1 MILQRLAEHYD
12 RVAASGLS
20 ELAPPG
26 YSMQKVSFCIVLELD
41 GKLNSFE
48 DLRRLEGKNLRP
60 RMMQVPGQSK
70 PPGSGLSPCFLWD
83 SPEYL
88 LGFSLDP
95 LKKLR
100 APKAFE
106 AFRKEHLA
114 LEAEISSP
122 EFSAVCTFLRNW
134 QPEQA
139 QGHLAA
145 LTECATNFGVFRIAG
160 EQRYVHKIAL
170 RPSIPVDAGTAE
182 TSGFCLVSGET
193 APIARLHEPK
203 IKGVA
208 GAQAAGALLVSFN
221 ASAFTSYGKDQSR
234 NAPVSLAATFRY
246 TNALN
251 HLLAQR
257 ERRISLGDATVVYWA
272 DGANAVDDAVLDAFS
287 ALLGT
292 PATTEDVPDAP
303 PEDQQRLQ
311 EARLLLSQL
320 RDGTALSALTPKDA
334 QTRFF
339 MLGLSPN
346 ASRLSVRL
354 WIEADARETRK
365 RLSDHVR
372 DLSLRGG
379 LDDRPLPLWRIVT
392 ATGRAELDPKGRVKS
407 FDTKG
412 ISPQL
417 AGDLARSVLLGAFY
431 PQSLL
436 ATMVRR
442 IRSDGQIVFA
452 RVSAIKAVLV
462 RNTRLRGASM
472 EVPVELNTELPDV
485 AYRCGRLF
493 ALLEKAQTDS
503 LGGDLNSTVK
513 DRYFSA
519 ASATPALVFPRLFRL
534 NGHHLAKLEPRSKT
548 FYERQF
554 GNAMAAPFSFPK
566 QLSLE
571 QQGRF
576 IVGYFQQRQDLY
588 TKKEKIPQEA
598 DTSK

>member
-1 MILQRLAEHYD
+1 MILQRLSEHYD
-12 RVAASGLS
+12 RISAEA

-26 YSMQKVSFCIVLELD
+26 YSMQKVSFCIVLEPE
-41 GKLNSFE
+41 GALNSFQ
-48 DLRRLEGKNLRP
+48 DLRRLEGKVMRP
-60 RMMQVPGQSK
+60 RTLQVPGQAK
-70 PPGSGLSPCFLWD
+70 PSGAGFAPCFLWD

-95 LKKLR
+95 LKAQR
-100 APKAFE
+100 ASKAFA
-106 AFRKEHLA
+106 AFREAHLA
-114 LEAEISSP
+114 LETSIASP
-122 EFSAVCTFLRNW
+122 EFSAVCNFLRAW
-134 QPEQA
+134 TPERA
-139 QGHLAA
+139 QEYLAT
-145 LTECATNFGVFRIAG
+145 LTDYASNFGVFRIAG
-160 EQRYVHKIAL
+160 VSRYVHQAVS
-170 RPSIPVDAGTAE
+170 RAVPAATPVLEESMAI
-182 TSGFCLVSGET
+182 CLVTGKLS
-193 APIARLHEPK
+193 PIARLHEPK

-234 NAPVSLAATFRY
+234 NAPVSTAITFKY
-246 TNALN
+246 ANALN
-251 HLLAQR
+251 HLLGQR
-257 ERRISLGDATVVYWA
+257 ERRTGLGDATVVYWA
-272 DGANAVDDAVLDAFS
+272 DAANPVDEKTLDAFA
-287 ALLGT
+287 ALLGGT
-292 PATTEDVPDAP
+292 ATAEDVPDAP
-303 PEDQQRLQ
+303 AEDQDRIQ

-320 RDGTALSALTPKDA
+320 RDGTAMATLTPIEER
-334 QTRFF
+334 TRFF

-354 WIEADARETRK
+354 WVEADARETRK

-372 DLSLRGG
+372 DLALRGG
-379 LDDRPLPLWRIVT
+379 PDDRPLPLWRIVA
-392 ATGRAELDPKGRVKS
+392 ATGRAEVDSKGRLKS
-407 FDTKG
+407 YDTKG
-412 ISPQL
+412 TSPQL
-417 AGDLARSVLLGAFY
+417 AGDLARSVLLGAPY

-442 IRSDGQIVFA
+442 IRSDGQIAFV

-462 RNTRLRGASM
+462 RNSRLRGSKVEIPM
-472 EVPVELNTELPDV
+472 ELSTALPDV
-485 AYRCGRLF
+485 AYRCGRIF

-503 LGGDLNSTVK
+503 LGGDLNSTIK

-534 NGHHLAKLEPRSKT
+534 NGHHLAKLPPGTKT

-554 GNAMAAPFSFPK
+554 SSTMVTPFTFPK

-588 TKKEKIPQEA
+588 TKKDKTPQEA
-598 DTSK
+598 DTPK